1 MTTSRLRQKDT
12 VVQSERVDVNYS
24 TISEL
29 RENIENSD
37 IENNEDIYMNVGK
50 D

>member
-37 IENNEDIYMNVGK
+37 IENTEDIYMNVGK

>member
-1 MTTSRLRQKDT
+1 MTTSRLRQKET

-29 RENIENSD
+29 RENIDNTD
-37 IENNEDIYMNVGK
+37 IENIEDIYMNLGK